1 MRKML
6 GWLLVSVSMG
16 TLLLPIQVHAQTPAA
31 PGAAG
36 LDAVVQELRLLRR
49 AVERQST
56 TSARTQL
63 LLARLSLQDQRGARS
78 RQAVERLEV
87 ELLGAERERSQ
98 LQVGAREMTRALE
111 RATDPAERQSLEQE
125 SRMMRSRLAATDSA
139 VDGVQAR
146 LAQAKQV
153 LEADTARC
161 DELENWLADVE
172 RESQRDGS

>member
-16 TLLLPIQVHAQTPAA
+16 TLLPNRVDAQTPAA

-49 AVERQST
+49 AVERQNT

-63 LLARLSLQDQRGARS
+63 LLARLSLQDQRVARS
-78 RQAVERLEV
+78 RQAVERLEA

-111 RATDPAERQSLEQE
+111 RATDPTERQSLEQE
-125 SRMMRSRLAATDSA
+125 SRMMRSRLTATDSA
-139 VDGVQAR
+139 VDGVQTR

-153 LEADTARC
+153 LEADTARY
-161 DELENWLADVE
+161 DELESWLTDVE
-172 RESQRDGS
+172 REFQRDSS